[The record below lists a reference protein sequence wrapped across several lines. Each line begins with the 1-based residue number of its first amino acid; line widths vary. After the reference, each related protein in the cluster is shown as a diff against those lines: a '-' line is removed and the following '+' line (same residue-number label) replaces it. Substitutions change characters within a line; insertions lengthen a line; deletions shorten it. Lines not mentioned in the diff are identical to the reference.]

1 MFPGSLLSKY
11 REFKFSV
18 TEFFRKKKSKC
29 GTFFQHKFMR
39 IYLSFDAQF
48 KKKKELFF
56 KNFKIKYSEC

>member
-48 KKKKELFF
+48 KKKKRIVF
-56 KNFKIKYSEC
+56 